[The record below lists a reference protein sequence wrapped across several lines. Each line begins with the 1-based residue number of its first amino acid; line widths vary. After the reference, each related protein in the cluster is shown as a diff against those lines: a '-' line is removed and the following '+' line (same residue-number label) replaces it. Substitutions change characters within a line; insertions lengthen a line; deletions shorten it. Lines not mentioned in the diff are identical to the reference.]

1 MVPRLTVRAAA
12 AAACVHK
19 ITLYRAL
26 EGKELHGEQRAKG
39 GRWTI
44 RPECLDAWLDNEK
57 CEHQIAAAA
66 VTNLADRRAAREA
79 RTSA

>member
-1 MVPRLTVRAAA
+1 MTPRLTVAAA
-12 AAACVHK
+12 AEVACVHK

-44 RPECLDAWLDNEK
+44 RETCLDAWLDRK
-57 CEHQIAAAA
+57 QCEHQLAAAA
-66 VTNLADRRAAREA
+66 VANIADHRAARA

>member
-1 MVPRLTVRAAA
+1 MTPRLTVAAA
-12 AAACVHK
+12 AEVACVHK

-44 RPECLDAWLDNEK
+44 RPECLDAWLDRKK

-66 VTNLADRRAAREA
+66 VTNLGARREARAA